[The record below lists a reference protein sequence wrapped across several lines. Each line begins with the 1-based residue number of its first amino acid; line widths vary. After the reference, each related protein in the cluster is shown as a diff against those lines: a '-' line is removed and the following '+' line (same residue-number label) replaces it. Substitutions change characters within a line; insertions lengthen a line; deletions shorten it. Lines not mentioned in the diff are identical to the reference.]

1 MDSIPK
7 GKIQKKKKTFNIN
20 KVTKILAG
28 DQKHS
33 EENKTLII

>member
-7 GKIQKKKKTFNIN
+7 GKVQKKPFNIS